1 MKYIKSHESKDRNG
15 SENKETYRIPDIVVI
30 RHSLYDKS
38 FQGNKQ
44 DRIST
49 ERMKLFE
56 IKKKGTN

>member
-1 MKYIKSHESKDRNG
+1 MKYIKSHERNNRNG
-15 SENKETYRIPDIVVI
+15 RENKETYRIPDIVVI
-30 RHSLYDKS
+30 RHNLYDKS

-56 IKKKGTN
+56 I